1 MTTAVVEEENTGGIN
16 RNTLL
21 LTAKPVSN
29 LAMLQGWK
37 ATTKVWPEDWQAVR
51 NGSDGDLDKNK
62 YKGE

>member
-1 MTTAVVEEENTGGIN
+1 MTTAVVEEESKDGIN

-51 NGSDGDLDKNK
+51 NGSDDSQEKNK
-62 YKGE
+62 YKGK